1 MRPAG
6 TTVKVAC
13 LTGTV
18 VLSLTGVL
26 FSLVAADAL
35 ADSEFTVAG
44 SSACVTGLL
53 FTAALRTARI
63 PGRRSAE
70 AAGVTA
76 GGGSPEDTAA
86 PRKRPTR

>member
-6 TTVKVAC
+6 TTVKVVC
-13 LTGTV
+13 LTSTA

-35 ADSEFTVAG
+35 ADTEFTVAG

-63 PGRRSAE
+63 PGRRSAD
-70 AAGVTA
+70 GCGGRRKGGS
-76 GGGSPEDTAA
+76 GGGGCGGAG
-86 PRKRPTR
+86 